1 MLVQLLYVPKESGGA
16 LVLPKTSAFRVAI
29 GLGKHKILVKFVEA
43 AKPVIAVD
51 PRLQTTA
58 KIIPS

>member
-1 MLVQLLYVPKESGGA
+1 M
-16 LVLPKTSAFRVAI
+16 VLPKTSAFRVAI
-29 GLGKHKILVKFVEA
+29 GLGKHKILVKFVEV